1 MFELVKVGGRAGV
14 LQSYSSICWGQGQFV
29 GKDATQKALDVGVN
43 STHFLLTSGNF
54 LLFLGKE
61 ARVKAT

>member
-1 MFELVKVGGRAGV
+1 MPAELQQHLLRAGAV
-14 LQSYSSICWGQGQFV
+14 F
-29 GKDATQKALDVGVN
+29 GKDKTQEALAVGVIP
-43 STHFLLTSGNF
+43 THFLLTSGNF